1 MLHCH
6 LSAFHLSRV
15 RVAELSTAE
24 SKKPIALFL
33 CIMTHEMWINV
44 CAHRSL
50 FSCMNFVLSILFC
63 TYSTIQ
69 LCSSNLTRFWLALIA
84 FFWSGSHIH
93 SPIFLNLNSAIIFI
107 LSMFRLFSFSLIIG
121 RTCTLN
127 KMNAKL
133 VLVYIL
139 IYFSFVSV
147 FLF

>member
-1 MLHCH
+1 MSFVSLPLVHGTCCW
-6 LSAFHLSRV
+6 
-15 RVAELSTAE
+15 AEHHGIQ
-24 SKKPIALFL
+24 KPIALFL

-44 CAHRSL
+44 CTHRSL

-121 RTCTLN
+121 RTCILN

-139 IYFSFVSV
+139 IYFSFVLV

>member
-6 LSAFHLSRV
+6 LSAFHLSMV

-24 SKKPIALFL
+24 SKSLLLSFYASWLMRCELMYVPTAL
-33 CIMTHEMWINV
+33 
-44 CAHRSL
+44 L

-69 LCSSNLTRFWLALIA
+69 LCSSNLTRFWLPLIA